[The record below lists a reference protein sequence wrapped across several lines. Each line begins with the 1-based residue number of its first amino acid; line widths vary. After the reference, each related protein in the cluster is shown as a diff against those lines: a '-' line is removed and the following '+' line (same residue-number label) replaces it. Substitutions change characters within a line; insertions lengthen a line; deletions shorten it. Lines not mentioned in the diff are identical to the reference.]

1 MFGKGYRNISRTLN
15 VIHSVEALNVS
26 LIKLILLFFIFSS
39 VMFWSNEHEVF
50 LWREVVN
57 LNPFTSKK
65 GFTQRSGMWEKI
77 AQSLNECTVLRLS
90 VAKRSVRDHMGTLV
104 NKHKKITG
112 IKSREK

>member
-1 MFGKGYRNISRTLN
+1 
-15 VIHSVEALNVS
+15 
-26 LIKLILLFFIFSS
+26 
-39 VMFWSNEHEVF
+39 MFWSNEHDVF

-90 VAKRSVRDHMGTLV
+90 VDKRSVRDHMGTLV
-104 NKHKKITG
+104 NKHKRKVRAEEKASGIAPDEPSELENLLDTIIAALEESSETIRG